1 MRIRKTTLAA
11 LCLAFVSVV
20 AYSAAGD
27 RYLSNPTINKDL
39 IIQVNK
45 AGVTTDA
52 IKVSGT
58 TGAAAILGRADG
70 TEIAA
75 GNVGEVIFGGRTRVN
90 RQTITSGGVAKD
102 YASITLT
109 KGVWVIGAAQ
119 GFLCTAS
126 TTMNYMSTYIAT
138 TPNTGGGGANAW
150 ATQAS
155 ERAEINSFVQTL
167 AVALGNDATQV
178 IPGYPI
184 VVSAATQ
191 TFYAGGSIYFSGGT
205 GVEHYGSIYAVR
217 R

>member
-1 MRIRKTTLAA
+1 MRLRNTTLAA

-27 RYLSNPTINKDL
+27 RYLSNPTLNKDL

-75 GNVGEVIFGGRTRVN
+75 GNVGEVIYGNRTRIN
-90 RQTITSGGVAKD
+90 HQTITSGGVAKD

-138 TPNTGGGGANAW
+138 TPNTGGGGANSW
-150 ATQAS
+150 HTQSS
-155 ERAEINSFVQTL
+155 ERTEINSFVQTL
-167 AVALGNDATQV
+167 GAISSDATQV
-178 IPGYPI
+178 IPSYPI

-191 TFYAGGSIYFSGGT
+191 TFYAGGAIFFSGGT

>member
-1 MRIRKTTLAA
+1 MRIRNTTLAA

-27 RYLSNPTINKDL
+27 RYLSNPTLNKDL

-75 GNVGEVIFGGRTRVN
+75 GNVGEVIYGNRARAS
-90 RQTITSGGVAKD
+90 RQTIASGVVAKD
-102 YASITLT
+102 FASITLT
-109 KGVWVIGAAQ
+109 KGVWVIGASQ
-119 GFLCTAS
+119 GFLCSAS

-138 TPNTGGGGANAW
+138 TANTGGGQNAW
-150 ATQAS
+150 STQES
-155 ERAEINSFVQTL
+155 ERTELNSFVQTL
-167 AVALGNDATQV
+167 GAIGSDATQV

-191 TFYAGGSIYFSGGT
+191 TFYAGGAISFSGGT

>member
-27 RYLSNPTINKDL
+27 RYFSNPTSNKDVV
-39 IIQVNK
+39 IQVNK
-45 AGVTTDA
+45 AGVMTDA

-75 GNVGEVIFGGRTRVN
+75 GNVGEVIYGNRTRIN
-90 RQTITSGGVAKD
+90 HQTITSGGVAKD

-138 TPNTGGGGANAW
+138 TPNTGGGSANAW

-155 ERAEINSFVQTL
+155 ERTEINSFVQTL
-167 AVALGNDATQV
+167 GALGNDSSQV

>member
-1 MRIRKTTLAA
+1 MRFKKTTLAA
-11 LCLAFVSVV
+11 LCLAFASAA
-20 AYSAAGD
+20 AYAAAGD
-27 RYLSNPTINKDL
+27 RYLSNPTLNKDL

-75 GNVGEVIFGGRTRVN
+75 GNVGEVIFGGRTRAS
-90 RQTITSGGVAKD
+90 RQTITSGAVAKD
-102 YASITLT
+102 FASITLT

-119 GFLCTAS
+119 GFFCSAS
-126 TTMNYMSTYIAT
+126 TIMNYMTTYIAT
-138 TPNTGGGGANAW
+138 TPNTGGGQNAW
-150 ATQAS
+150 ATQSS
-155 ERAEINSFVQTL
+155 ERTEINSFVQTL
-167 AVALGNDATQV
+167 AVAPGSDATQV

-191 TFYAGGSIYFSGGT
+191 TFYVGGAISFSGGT